1 MVIYKYIRIWFIIN
15 DIKIDDMASKIGM
28 AANNI
33 SEIIHG
39 KRKKIPDSFIK
50 GFKQVFGFEP
60 TKENLVREIEKC
72 MNPDKITIEPCN
84 GDKIMRSIREDFE
97 RSIYKLLKQ
106 KFEN

>member
-1 MVIYKYIRIWFIIN
+1 MDICKYLRIWFV
-15 DIKIDDMASKIGM
+15 IKEIKNKDFAEKAKISES
-28 AANNI
+28 NV
-33 SEIIHG
+33 SEIING
-39 KRKKIPDSFIK
+39 IKKTIPGSFIK